1 MQLSQ
6 RCRMVGGSIEES
18 GRDLWIAEHGQPL
31 AESEVGGHN
40 DQGAL
45 DPPGLVF
52 KAKTGTGFQDDDN
65 SGNAVERAQDRG

>member
-6 RCRMVGGSIEES
+6 RYRMVGGSIEES

-40 DQGAL
+40 DQGVL
-45 DPPGLVF
+45 
-52 KAKTGTGFQDDDN
+52 DDDDRPGANALN
-65 SGNAVERAQDRG
+65 SRGIVGAGNPGRFAPTSWWS